1 MAAHPYI
8 AAAPVKLAKTRI
20 FDTLGKTF
28 RRYILTRT
36 VGIPSRTDA
45 GSADTTMQQASSYE
59 STLKQGSFSMN
70 VFSKW
75 KGRLLVVA
83 MFASAGAVHAED
95 QLAKV
100 KAAGELIVGTEMQ
113 FAPFDFLENGQQQGF
128 NKDFFAE
135 LSKDLGVK
143 VRSIDLPWPSV
154 LPGLE
159 AGKFDIV
166 SGPVTI
172 TKARME
178 RYQFMLPIADGTVA
192 LLKRAKDTSIKT
204 NADIAGKVVG
214 GAKST
219 AQLDQLKEY
228 IAKLPGK
235 AEVREYID
243 NNQAYADLAAGR
255 IVAVANS
262 LPNIA
267 YVAKQRPDTFAV
279 VQPPFGTK
287 VYFGF
292 LGRKDADSKTLLD
305 AINQDIVKMHNDGR
319 LAKLQTKWFGAPMDV
334 PSTMPVPNY

>member
-1 MAAHPYI
+1 MQVG
-8 AAAPVKLAKTRI
+8 APVRI
-20 FDTLGKTF
+20 FAQAGCTF
-28 RRYILTRT
+28 N
-36 VGIPSRTDA
+36 
-45 GSADTTMQQASSYE
+45 
-59 STLKQGSFSMN
+59 QGSSRMN
-70 VFSKW
+70 FFSKW
-75 KGRLLVVA
+75 KGRLLVAALVA
-83 MFASAGAVHAED
+83 TAVSAHAED

-100 KAAGELIVGTEMQ
+100 KKAGELVVGTEMQ

-178 RYQFMLPIADGTVA
+178 RYEFTLPIADGTVA
-192 LLKRAKDTSIKT
+192 LLKRANDTSIKT
-204 NADIAGKVVG
+204 NADVAGKAVG
-214 GAKST
+214 GGKGS
-219 AQLDQLKEY
+219 AQLDQLKQY
-228 IAKLPGK
+228 VATLPGK
-235 AEVREYID
+235 TSVREYID

-255 IVAVANS
+255 IVAVGNS

-267 YVAKQRPDTFAV
+267 YVARQRPDTFAV

-287 VYFGF
+287 VYFAY
-292 LGRKDADSKTLLD
+292 LGRKDADSKPLID
-305 AINQDIVKMHNDGR
+305 AIDQAIVKMHGDGR
-319 LAKLQTKWFGAPMDV
+319 LAALQKKWFGVTMDT
-334 PSTMPVPNY
+334 PTTMPAPNY

>member
-1 MAAHPYI
+1 MTVFA
-8 AAAPVKLAKTRI
+8 KLK
-20 FDTLGKTF
+20 
-28 RRYILTRT
+28 
-36 VGIPSRTDA
+36 
-45 GSADTTMQQASSYE
+45 GS
-59 STLKQGSFSMN
+59 
-70 VFSKW
+70 
-75 KGRLLVVA
+75 LLVAA
-83 MFASAGAVHAED
+83 MFASAVSAHAED

-100 KAAGELIVGTEMQ
+100 KKAGELVVGTEMQ

-135 LSKDLGVK
+135 LAKDMGVK

-178 RYQFMLPIADGTVA
+178 RYTFMLPIADGTVA

-204 NADIAGKVVG
+204 NADVAGKAVG
-214 GAKST
+214 GGKGS
-219 AQLDQLKEY
+219 AQLDQLKTFV
-228 IAKLPGK
+228 ATLPGK
-235 AEVREYID
+235 TDVREYID

-255 IVAVANS
+255 IVAVGNS

-267 YVAKQRPDTFAV
+267 YVARQRPDTFAV

-287 VYFGF
+287 VYFAY
-292 LGRKDADSKTLLD
+292 LGRNDADSKPLID
-305 AINQDIVKMHNDGR
+305 AINADITKMHADGR
-319 LAKLQTKWFGAPMDV
+319 LAALQKKWFGVAMDV
-334 PSTMPVPNY
+334 PTTMPAPNY